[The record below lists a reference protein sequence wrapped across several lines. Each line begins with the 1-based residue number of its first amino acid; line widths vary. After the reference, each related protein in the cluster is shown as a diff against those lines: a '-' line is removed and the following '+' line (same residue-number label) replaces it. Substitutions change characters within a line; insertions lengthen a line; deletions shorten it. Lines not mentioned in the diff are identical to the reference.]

1 MLYLSANA
9 IRNMQM
15 WRETNSAVSNYW
27 HTKAIGKPYG
37 MPRSVGKPN
46 TACGLKFDC
55 QNGIAWKRER
65 RAAFTTDE
73 E

>member
-9 IRNMQM
+9 IRSMQM
-15 WRETNSAVSNYW
+15 WERNQYSAVSKYW

-46 TACGLKFDC
+46 TACRMKFDC
-55 QNGIAWKRER
+55 QNGIAKETR
-65 RAAFTTDE
+65 TPGCVHN
-73 E
+73 

>member
-1 MLYLSANA
+1 MPSATCKCG
-9 IRNMQM
+9 
-15 WRETNSAVSNYW
+15 RETNSAVSNYW